1 MLSNL
6 GNPVLQA
13 WESSVRHSMKA
24 TLLPV
29 VMLLLLMLMSFPSMA
44 QERSLTSRLSST
56 NITRDESVTL
66 TVIARG
72 IDAELDATALGE
84 DFDVVGRS
92 SSREVMSL
100 NGGPATSIVT
110 WALELIPRD
119 VGVFTVPAVNVADF
133 SSQIHTLTVNDLPSG
148 AQRDIFVEATVDTQ
162 SPWVQSQVVMTLRVF
177 QAIDIVDGGLDVP
190 SGNDL
195 VVERI
200 GEDSRSTMERDGR
213 QYSVTERRFA
223 LFPQKSGEIVLEPI
237 TLSVSVP
244 ADRSAVRS
252 FFSATRKITRR
263 TDPIILDVQPR
274 PDSGAAWWL
283 PARAVELESQWV
295 GDIANATV
303 DQPLTRRIVMRANGV
318 ADSQLPEINIPA
330 IDGVSVYAEQPE
342 RAMRA
347 DNSGLVAEQVI
358 QWALIPQRAGVL
370 EVPAVTV
377 DWFNTASGQFE
388 TASLPAQ
395 SIDVSAGSVNG
406 STASLS
412 EPESAVSPQ
421 ISTASA
427 PELSGLSPELQS
439 NQGATAVDSL
449 VQAAGSSG
457 DQAAPDSVTLR
468 LNALETS
475 VAYWRAAAISLAAVS
490 LLAGIYAVWRL
501 RQVSEGTGKSSSG
514 RLDARLGAVRQAGAD
529 SLQRI
534 KPYSGISAS
543 AKTGDVAALKQA
555 LLEWSARQWPN
566 DPPATLDA
574 LASRLPDSEAQATIA
589 MINSASYSRQRGS
602 DDATQ
607 LPQKLVNLPEQLTQA
622 LQATGFESAEAGAAK
637 GHVSAK
643 GLPSL

>member
-1 MLSNL
+1 MLPNL
-6 GNPVLQA
+6 GSQILQA
-13 WESSVRHSMKA
+13 WESNMHYSMKA
-24 TLLPV
+24 ALLSV
-29 VMLLLLMLMSFPSMA
+29 VMLLLMLVSFPLMA
-44 QERSLTSRLSST
+44 QESSLTSRLSST

-72 IDAELDATALGE
+72 VDAELDAAALGN

-92 SSREVMSL
+92 SSREVISL
-100 NGGPATSIVT
+100 NGGPATSVVT

-119 VGVFTVPAVNVADF
+119 IGVFTVPAVKVADLT
-133 SSQIHTLTVNDLPSG
+133 SQIHTLTVSDLPVG
-148 AQRDIFVEATVDTQ
+148 AQRDIFVEASVDTQ

-177 QAIDIVDGGLDVP
+177 QAINIVDGGLDVP

-200 GEDSRSTMERDGR
+200 GEDTRSTIERDGR
-213 QYSVTERRFA
+213 QYSMTERRFA

-244 ADRSAVRS
+244 ADRTAARS

-263 TDPIILDVQPR
+263 TDRIILDVQPR

-283 PARAVELESQWV
+283 PARAVQLESQWV
-295 GDIANATV
+295 GDIASATV
-303 DQPLTRRIVMRANGV
+303 DQPLTRRIVMRASGV

-342 RAMRA
+342 RAMNA
-347 DNSGLVAEQVI
+347 DNNGLVAEQVI

-388 TASLPAQ
+388 TASVPAQ
-395 SIDVSAGSVNG
+395 SIEVSNGSVAG
-406 STASLS
+406 LTASLNS
-412 EPESAVSPQ
+412 TQSGASSQIPTNPAVES
-421 ISTASA
+421 
-427 PELSGLSPELQS
+427 SGLSPELTM
-439 NQGATAVDSL
+439 NQGVTVVDSL
-449 VQAAGSSG
+449 VHSNGSSS
-457 DQAAPDSVTLR
+457 DQAVPDNVTLR
-468 LNALETS
+468 LDTLETS
-475 VAYWRAAAISLAAVS
+475 VAYWRAAAISLAALS
-490 LLAGIYAVWRL
+490 LLAGIYVVRRL
-501 RQVSEGTGKSSSG
+501 RQLSETTGKSASG

-543 AKTGDVAALKQA
+543 AKAGDIAELKQA

-574 LASRLPDSEAQATIA
+574 LARRLPGSEAHASIT
-589 MINSASYSRQRGS
+589 MINSASYSRQRGAK
-602 DDATQ
+602 DATQ
-607 LPQKLVNLPEQLTQA
+607 LQQKIANLPEQLTQA
-622 LQATGFESAEAGAAK
+622 LRATGFESAEVGENLAK
-637 GHVSAK
+637 VSGK